1 MNLSVLASEF
11 TIIVALA
18 LLNGALSMSE
28 MAMVSARRMRLQ
40 KLASEGSSRAKTALA
55 LINNPSNFLAAIQI
69 GITAI
74 GVFAGA
80 FGGANIAEQLQGMLE
95 TYPLVAPYAEGM
107 SIGSVVFVVTL
118 LSLVLGELVPKRLAL
133 GHADTISLFVA
144 KPIRGLAWIATP
156 AVKCLSLLTEGILK
170 LLRYKDPTDGG
181 VTEDEVR
188 MMVEQGT
195 ETGVFEKSEESII
208 KRTFRLSDQRVDEV
222 MTQRLQLVS
231 LNIDDPLDDNLKKIV
246 QSNHTFFPIYE
257 GTIDK
262 VIGIVSVKKLFGQHI
277 AGFPISL
284 RNVMEEPL
292 FVAES
297 TAALK
302 LLEMFK
308 SSGKHF
314 AIIIDEYGGLSGVA
328 TIMDMLEGI
337 FGDMPDASQ
346 GGYDEFFQRD
356 DGTWLVDGISNLT
369 KVEDVIGFPEK
380 NFLGSEYQTLGG
392 FLMGD
397 LGRIPVV
404 GDKIAFKSYQ
414 FEVMDMDGNRVD
426 KVLIT
431 VPPPSAPDDDTS
443 G

>member
-55 LINNPSNFLAAIQI
+55 LINEPSNFLAAIQI

-95 TYPLVAPYAEGM
+95 TYPIVAPYAEGM

-231 LNIDDPLDDNLKKIV
+231 LDIEDPLEDNLKKIV

-277 AGFPISL
+277 AGFPINL

-346 GGYDEFFQRD
+346 GGYDEFFQRE

-380 NFLGSEYQTLGG
+380 NFLGTEYQTLGG
-392 FLMGD
+392 FLMGE

-404 GDKIAFKSYQ
+404 GDTIAFKSYR

-431 VPPPSAPDDDTS
+431 VPPPSNLDEDTS

>member
-1 MNLSVLASEF
+1 MDLSALSSEF
-11 TIIVALA
+11 ITIVALA
-18 LLNGALSMSE
+18 LLNGALAMSE
-28 MAMVSARRMRLQ
+28 MAMVSARRIRLQ
-40 KLASEGSSRAKTALA
+40 KLASEGSSRAKAALA
-55 LINNPSNFLAAIQI
+55 LINEPSNFLAAIQI
-69 GITAI
+69 GITTI

-80 FGGANIAEQLQGMLE
+80 FGGANISAQLQGMLE
-95 TYPLVAPYAEGM
+95 SYPLIAPYAEGV
-107 SIGSVVFVVTL
+107 SIGSVVFIVTL

-133 GHADTISLFVA
+133 GHADSISLFVA

-156 AVKCLSLLTEGILK
+156 AVKFLSLLTEGILK
-170 LLRYKDPTDGG
+170 LLRYKDPVDSG

-195 ETGVFEKSEESII
+195 ETGVFEKAEESII

-231 LNIDDPLDDNLKKIV
+231 LDIEDPLEINLKKIV
-246 QSNHTFFPIYE
+246 DSNHTFFPVYE
-257 GTIDK
+257 GTVDR
-262 VIGIVSVKKLFGQHI
+262 VIGIVSVKKLFGRHI
-277 AGFPISL
+277 AGDALNL
-284 RNVMEEPL
+284 REIMEEPL

-302 LLEMFK
+302 LLEIFK

-314 AIIIDEYGGLSGVA
+314 AIVIDEYGGLSGVA

-356 DGTWLVDGISNLT
+356 DGSWLVDGITNLT
-369 KVEDVIGFPEK
+369 KVGDVLNFPET
-380 NFLGSEYQTLGG
+380 NFLGTDYQTLGG
-392 FLMGD
+392 FLMGE
-397 LGRIPVV
+397 LGRIPQV
-404 GDKIAFKSYQ
+404 GDTIQFKGYR

-426 KVLIT
+426 KVLVNI
-431 VPPPSAPDDDTS
+431 PPPSSSEEDPT